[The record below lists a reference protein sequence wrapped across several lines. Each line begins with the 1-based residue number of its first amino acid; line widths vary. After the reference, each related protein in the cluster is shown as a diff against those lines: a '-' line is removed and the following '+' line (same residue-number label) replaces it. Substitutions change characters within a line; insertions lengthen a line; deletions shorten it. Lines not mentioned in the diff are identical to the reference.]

1 MEFFLTDIGFMI
13 GVATVLAHVSR
24 LMKQPHIPAYILAGI
39 LIGPSGL
46 ELITNPDVITTFSE
60 LGIVF
65 LLFIVGLELDLTKV
79 KDVGVKA
86 AVVALAAAA
95 AVFTVALLSAH
106 YLGFTDTESLYIGLA
121 LTFSSTMVVVRLL
134 SDEGALDSVHG
145 QLTLGVLMVQDILV
159 VVALGLTAS
168 IGRFSVEGVV
178 NSLGVA
184 VAAFAVAAVASRE
197 IINRLYPAQH
207 TDELMLLTSLS
218 FLFLFLGISEAV
230 GFSPSIGAF
239 IAGIATS
246 TCPCHY
252 GVMQKVRGLRDF
264 FSILFFVALGMG
276 VMLSGLLEVVVP
288 FAAFLIVAMVFKPA
302 VIALASRMVGFTREV
317 SFRSGLSLLQVSE
330 FSLVI
335 IMQGLVLGHIGDT
348 VFSIVTALALVT
360 IAATSYVL
368 RYDRRIWLMINR
380 GAD

>member
-1 MEFFLTDIGFMI
+1 MI